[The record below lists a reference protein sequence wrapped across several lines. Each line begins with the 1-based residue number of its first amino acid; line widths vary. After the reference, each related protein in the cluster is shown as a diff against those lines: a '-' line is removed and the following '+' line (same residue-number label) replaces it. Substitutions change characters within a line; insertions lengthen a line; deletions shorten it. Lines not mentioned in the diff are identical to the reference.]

1 LSPIASHVAYDNAL
15 GISKPTVPVMV
26 LQLVTKRIVI
36 KDIDWEGPA
45 LNILFNQDFT
55 QVLERIW
62 Y

>member
-1 LSPIASHVAYDNAL
+1 
-15 GISKPTVPVMV
+15 V
-26 LQLVTKRIVI
+26 LQLATKRIVI